1 MNECRAEGNE
11 FRSLIAQTVPTERT
25 IKSFGEDDGME
36 WDEDEI
42 VLEAKE
48 GKPHFPSR

>member
-1 MNECRAEGNE
+1 MNECRAEGIE
-11 FRSLIAQTVPTERT
+11 FGSLIAQTALERT
-25 IKSFGEDDGME
+25 IKSFGDDDGMG